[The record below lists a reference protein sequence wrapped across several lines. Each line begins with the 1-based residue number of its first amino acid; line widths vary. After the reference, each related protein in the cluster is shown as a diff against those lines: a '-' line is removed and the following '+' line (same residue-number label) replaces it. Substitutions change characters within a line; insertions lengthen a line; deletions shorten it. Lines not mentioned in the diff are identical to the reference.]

1 MIEAILHTFG
11 LCGES
16 HPKLVD
22 LAAIYSY
29 IIENKNTLAYT
40 FKTTWQNIN
49 L

>member
-1 MIEAILHTFG
+1 MLETFLHTFG

-22 LAAIYSY
+22 LVAIYSY
-29 IIENKNTLAYT
+29 IIENKNAFAYT
-40 FKTTWQNIN
+40 LRNTWQNLN